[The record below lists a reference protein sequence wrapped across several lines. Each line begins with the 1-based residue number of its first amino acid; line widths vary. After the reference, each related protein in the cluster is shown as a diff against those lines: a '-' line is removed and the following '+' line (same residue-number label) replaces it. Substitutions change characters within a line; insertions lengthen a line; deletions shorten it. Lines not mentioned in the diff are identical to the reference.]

1 MQKVFCC
8 FGYPNTILMKL
19 VFSTLLSVFLCF
31 SISAQVTTNI
41 YWTEQTDMSKPNTI
55 YYHADQKLGWDDFKG
70 MPGPPSPVA
79 AITASGFGYKA
90 NMNASNRKAE
100 INVAVYCYFNKKG
113 SWVRQGKTSSY
124 ILNHEQHHFDVSYL
138 AAGIFINKLKNTVIT
153 TSNCNMVVPKIYK
166 ECCDMMNKMQDDY
179 DKQTMNGQLED
190 KQKKWNNF
198 FAEKLPLITK

>member
-1 MQKVFCC
+1 
-8 FGYPNTILMKL
+8 MKFFSL
-19 VFSTLLSVFLCF
+19 VFLSCFIYLLPV
-31 SISAQVTTNI
+31 AQVTTNV
-41 YWTEQTDMSKPNTI
+41 YWTEQTEMNKTNTI
-55 YYHADQKLGWDDFKG
+55 YYNPTKNLLWDDFKG
-70 MPGPPSPVA
+70 VPGSPGPVA

-90 NMNASNRKAE
+90 NINSSNGKGE

-113 SWVRQGKTSSY
+113 SWVKPGKSTTY

-153 TSNCNMVVPKIYK
+153 TSNCNLVLPKIYK

-179 DKQTMNGQLED
+179 DGQTMNGQLED

-198 FAEKLPLITK
+198 FAEKVPLITK

>member
-1 MQKVFCC
+1 
-8 FGYPNTILMKL
+8 MK
-19 VFSTLLSVFLCF
+19 FSFSVFILLF
-31 SISAQVTTNI
+31 VYLQSSSQVSINI
-41 YWTEQTDMSKPNTI
+41 FWTEQTDMNKNNTI
-55 YYHADQKLGWDDFKG
+55 YYDPSKNLVWDDFKG
-70 MPGPPSPVA
+70 VPGPPSPVA

-90 NMNASNRKAE
+90 NMSSSNGKGE
-100 INVAVYCYFNKKG
+100 INISVYCYFNKKG
-113 SWVRQGKTSSY
+113 SWVKPGKTTPY

-153 TSNCNMVVPKIYK
+153 TANCNTVLPKIYK

-179 DKQTMNGQLED
+179 DAQTMNGQLED

>member
-1 MQKVFCC
+1 
-8 FGYPNTILMKL
+8 MKFFSL
-19 VFSTLLSVFLCF
+19 VFLSCFIYLLPV
-31 SISAQVTTNI
+31 AQVTTNV
-41 YWTEQTDMSKPNTI
+41 YWTEQTEMNKTNTI
-55 YYHADQKLGWDDFKG
+55 YYNPTKNLLWDDFKG
-70 MPGPPSPVA
+70 VPGSPGPVA

-90 NMNASNRKAE
+90 NINSSNGKGE

-113 SWVRQGKTSSY
+113 SWVKPGKSTTY

-153 TSNCNMVVPKIYK
+153 TSNCNLVLPKIYK

-179 DKQTMNGQLED
+179 DGQTMNGQLED

-198 FAEKLPLITK
+198 FAAKVPLITK